1 MRNAFRGLFVLAGS
15 LTLCVVAPNFVAA
28 QSAPDYPGP
37 DAPGVPTEVAGVV
50 IARNPSA
57 APAPEVAGT
66 QASRGA
72 SRGTTGAAAPT
83 GQALPVTGGD
93 IAGLVVLGFGAIG
106 TGGVLLRRSRARSA

>member
-1 MRNAFRGLFVLAGS
+1 MRNLSRGLFVLVGS
-15 LTLCVVAPNFVAA
+15 LTLFVVAPNFAAA

-37 DAPGVPTEVAGVV
+37 AAPGVPTEVAGVV

-57 APAPEVAGT
+57 APAPVVAGT

-72 SRGTTGAAAPT
+72 TGAAAPT